1 MLSCSPKKA
10 LEYAVLPPQWW
21 MRVSFCPMKHPLK
34 YFQIVIRSLLG
45 LLFLQPKSLSAF
57 PSLSTKSILYTILY
71 HYNKTN
77 EANEEP
83 LGPVTSSEALCTYCS
98 RQSLII
104 SSFAIFSSH
113 ALTQC
118 TRWALGSGRG
128 CCPQDSL
135 ALKEKK
141 KGGGRSKKGT
151 FEMEEIFLNKCRQ
164 CSPLLPL
171 ATPCM
176 INALP
181 PPNGWWRQS
190 ESCWN

>member
-1 MLSCSPKKA
+1 
-10 LEYAVLPPQWW
+10 

-45 LLFLQPKSLSAF
+45 LLFLQPKSQSAF
-57 PSLSTKSILYTILY
+57 PSLSTKSILYTIPY

-141 KGGGRSKKGT
+141 KRGGEEVKKARLKWRRYFWT
-151 FEMEEIFLNKCRQ
+151 SADNVLPCF
-164 CSPLLPL
+164 LLPL
-171 ATPCM
+171 RA
-176 INALP
+176 
-181 PPNGWWRQS
+181 W
-190 ESCWN
+190 